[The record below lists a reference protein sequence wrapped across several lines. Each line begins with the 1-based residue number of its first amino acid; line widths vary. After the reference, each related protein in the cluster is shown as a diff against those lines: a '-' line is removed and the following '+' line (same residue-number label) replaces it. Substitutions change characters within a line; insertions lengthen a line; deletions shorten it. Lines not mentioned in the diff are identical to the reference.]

1 MPKHALAIGA
11 HPDDVEFLM
20 AGTLALLKERGWEVS
35 IGVIAKGDCGTKQMS
50 RKEITRIRRG
60 EAEAAARLLGATIHF
75 AGQDDLG
82 IDVNA
87 AARRKVTEIVRR
99 ARADLVLTHPP
110 SDYMSDHEFTSRL
123 VRDACFAASA
133 PNYET
138 EDPSP
143 AESLEHIPAL
153 FYCSPIEGLD
163 LLGNP
168 VRPGFVVDV
177 SSRLH
182 LKRDML
188 ACHASQ
194 RDWLRDQHGIDQ
206 YLIAMEEWG
215 RTCGAFVGFEQG
227 EGFTQHLG
235 HAFPRENVIATVL
248 GSQVRVPA
256 TPD

>member
-20 AGTLALLKERGWEVS
+20 AGTLALLQAGGWEVA
-35 IGVIAKGDCGTKQMS
+35 IGVVAKGDCGTKEMS
-50 RKEITRIRRG
+50 RKEITAVRRG
-60 EAEAAARLLGATIHF
+60 EAEAAAKLLGAPVYF
-75 AGQDDLG
+75 AGQNDLN

-87 AARRKVTEIVRR
+87 EARRKVTEIVRR

-123 VRDACFAASA
+123 VRDACFCAST

-138 EDPSP
+138 EDPNP
-143 AESLEHIPAL
+143 AQALDHIPAL

-163 LLGNP
+163 LYGNA

-177 SSRLH
+177 TTQLD
-182 LKRDML
+182 LKRNML

-194 RDWLRDQHGIDQ
+194 RNWLRAQHGIDQ

-215 RTCGAFVGFEQG
+215 RTCGAFAGFEQG

-235 HAFPRENVIATVL
+235 HAFPRENHIETAL
-248 GSQVRVPA
+248 GARVRILKNRA
-256 TPD
+256 